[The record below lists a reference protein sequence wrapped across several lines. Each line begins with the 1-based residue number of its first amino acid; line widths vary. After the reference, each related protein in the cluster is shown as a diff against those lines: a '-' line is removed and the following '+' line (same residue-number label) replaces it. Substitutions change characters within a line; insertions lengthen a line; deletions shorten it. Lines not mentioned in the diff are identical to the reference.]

1 MGFFLAVCSMR
12 ILMCAA
18 FMAAFAE
25 PVLGCDFC
33 AVYAATQAEGG
44 SGKGFIGGVAA
55 QYTDFNTFQSN
66 GHNASNPDDEHLN
79 SLMSQA
85 FIGYNFNNRIGV
97 QFNLPVIYRE
107 WSKTG
112 ERDSEV
118 GIGDAL
124 LLGNFHLYRKQ
135 RVDSTFTWN
144 GLAGVKFPT
153 GDSSQLNPALPDFA
167 AGIGG
172 HDLTL
177 GSGSYD
183 GLVGTDI
190 FARWRKIFLTSGI
203 QYAIRSTGSFDYRFA
218 NDFSWS
224 VGPGVYLLLEDDYT
238 LSFQALASGETK
250 GEDTIG
256 GVPTDDTAERS
267 FYLGPYLSFTWGSQL
282 SAQLGAD
289 LPLSIVSTGDQIV
302 PSFRVHA
309 VFTWRF

>member
-1 MGFFLAVCSMR
+1 MR
-12 ILMCAA
+12 ILICAA
-18 FMAAFAE
+18 LLAIVSE
-25 PVLGCDFC
+25 PALGCDFC

-44 SGKGFIGGVAA
+44 SGKGFFGGIAA
-55 QYTDFNTFQSN
+55 QYTDFNTYQSD
-66 GHNASNPDDEHLN
+66 GHNAPNPDDEHLN

-85 FIGYNFNNRIGV
+85 FVGYNFNNRVGL

-112 ERDSEV
+112 AEGSEA

-135 RVDSTFTWN
+135 RVDSTFNWN
-144 GLAGVKFPT
+144 ALAGVKFPT

-172 HDLTL
+172 HDLAL

-190 FARWRKIFLTSGI
+190 FARWRKLFVTSGV

-218 NDFSWS
+218 NDFSWT

-238 LSFQALASGETK
+238 LSLQAFASGETK
-250 GEDTIG
+250 GEDTED
-256 GVPTDDTAERS
+256 GVPTDDTAETS
-267 FYLGPYLSFTWGSQL
+267 FYLGPYLNFTWGSQL
-282 SAQLGAD
+282 SIQAGAD
-289 LPLSIVSTGDQIV
+289 LPLSIVSSGDQIV
-302 PSFRVHA
+302 PSYRVHA
-309 VFTWRF
+309 AFTWRF